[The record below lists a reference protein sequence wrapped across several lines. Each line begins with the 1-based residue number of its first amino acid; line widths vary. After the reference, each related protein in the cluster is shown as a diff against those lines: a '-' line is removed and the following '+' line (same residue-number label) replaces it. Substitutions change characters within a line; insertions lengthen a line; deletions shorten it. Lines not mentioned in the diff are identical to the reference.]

1 MLMKNSHRSSKY
13 KWVACPDVVGDSDET
28 LKRFKNY
35 EPRIR
40 SLGYNLAYVLQ
51 DGVTLDKIPFSD
63 ISAVF
68 VGGTTNFK
76 LSDIAY
82 EICKI
87 AVDKNKL
94 VHIGRVNSIKRIER
108 FLAVADSFDGLSFSY
123 YSRSRLPNVLR
134 WLYRHVGT
142 GEHGLIGE

>member
-51 DGVTLDKIPFSD
+51 DGVTLDKVPFSD

-68 VGGTTNFK
+68 VGGTTDFK
-76 LSDIAY
+76 LSDTAY

-108 FLAVADSFDGLSFSY
+108 FLSVADSFDGLSFSY
-123 YSRSRLPNVLR
+123 YSKSRLPNVLR

-142 GEHGLIGE
+142 EEQGLIGE